1 MKKDENK
8 LSNFEIISEIGRGSF
23 STVYK
28 VKCKIDNCIYAM
40 KEVNLPDLNHKEID
54 NSFNEVQIL
63 SKIKSEYIISYI
75 DSFSQNGKL
84 YLITEYAEFGDME
97 QIIKNRQKSK
107 NYFNENHL
115 IKIWKQIIKGILV
128 LHKNHILHRDLKSAN
143 IFIIDEKIEKIKIG
157 DLNVSR
163 IINEQKLKHT
173 QTGTPY
179 YSSPEIWNNKP
190 YDYKSDIWSLGC
202 LFYEMTSFNLPFIGH
217 SMKEIYD
224 KIEECFI
231 PQIPKHYS
239 NNIKIIIKMCL
250 RYNDKLRPT
259 AEELIDYINSL
270 EGNFNCVHNIKV
282 KKLCNFRSFLG
293 KDFEYPKNK
302 YKNNEEKSKEKN
314 MRNCKSANNIIKK
327 KNNKSFIIECKN
339 KILNTNNNNNKE
351 NLNKSNIIIP
361 NKNTN
366 QNNNNNNINNKLFN
380 KKKFSFKD
388 KKKAIKN
395 ILEREKE
402 LKVIETEY
410 NNLKKEDKKEE
421 EKNIDYEKLFKDKM
435 KDDFTTIRTYSQNN
449 IRESRINNSD
459 NIRKIFIGWS
469 LAESYN
475 YINQHSK
482 GNLPQNSSIVP
493 IDKNERPITPNFLR
507 EKKINNSNQMN
518 KALNY
523 KIKDC
528 KKIEE
533 RTIKINRD
541 KIRKIN
547 INKFKVNS
555 LKKVKS
561 KVYDKQ

>member
-40 KEVNLPDLNHKEID
+40 KEVNLPNLNHKEID

-97 QIIKNRQKSK
+97 QIIKNRQITK

-115 IKIWKQIIKGILV
+115 INIWKQIIKGILV

-270 EGNFNCVHNIKV
+270 EGNFNCVHNVKV

>member
-28 VKCKIDNCIYAM
+28 VKCKIDNYIYAM
-40 KEVNLPDLNHKEID
+40 KEVDLPNLNHKEID

-97 QIIKNRQKSK
+97 QIIKSRQKTK

-157 DLNVSR
+157 DLNVCR

-202 LFYEMTSFNLPFIGH
+202 LFYEMTSFNLPFKGH

-250 RYNDKLRPT
+250 RYNDKLRPS

-270 EGNFNCVHNIKV
+270 EGNFNCVHNVKV
-282 KKLCNFRSFLG
+282 KKLSNFRSFLG

-302 YKNNEEKSKEKN
+302 YKNNEENKSNEKKI
-314 MRNCKSANNIIKK
+314 RNCKSANNIIKK
-327 KNNKSFIIECKN
+327 KNNTSVIIECKN
-339 KILNTNNNNNKE
+339 KIVNTNNNYNKE
-351 NLNKSNIIIP
+351 SLNKSNIIIP
-361 NKNTN
+361 KNNSN
-366 QNNNNNNINNKLFN
+366 QNNYNNKLLN
-380 KKKFSFKD
+380 KKKFLFKD

-402 LKVIETEY
+402 IKQIETEY
-410 NNLKKEDKKEE
+410 NNLKKEEKKEE

-493 IDKNERPITPNFLR
+493 TDKNERPVTPNFVR
-507 EKKINNSNQMN
+507 EKINNNSNQMN

-533 RTIKINRD
+533 RTLKLNRD

-561 KVYDKQ
+561 KIYDKQ

>member
-40 KEVNLPDLNHKEID
+40 KEVNLPNLNHKEID

-84 YLITEYAEFGDME
+84 YLITEYAEFGDMQE
-97 QIIKNRQKSK
+97 IIKKKQQTKD
-107 NYFNENHL
+107 YFNENHL

-157 DLNVSR
+157 DLNVCR
-163 IINEQKLKHT
+163 VIDEEKLKHT

-190 YDYKSDIWSLGC
+190 YDFKSDIWSLGC
-202 LFYEMTSFNLPFIGH
+202 LFFEMATFNLPFKGE

-224 KIEECFI
+224 KIEQCI
-231 PQIPKHYS
+231 IPKIPNHYS
-239 NNIKIIIKMCL
+239 KNIKIIIQMCL
-250 RYNDKLRPT
+250 RYNDKLRPS
-259 AEELIDYINSL
+259 AEELIDYIEGL
-270 EGNFNCVHNIKV
+270 EGNFNTINNVKV
-282 KKLCNFRSFLG
+282 KKINNFRSFLG
-293 KDFEYPKNK
+293 KEFEYPKEQ
-302 YKNNEEKSKEKN
+302 YKK
-314 MRNCKSANNIIKK
+314 KSANKNKRIVNSKSENNITKK
-327 KNNKSFIIECKN
+327 RNNKSIVIECKD
-339 KILNTNNNNNKE
+339 KVNNKE
-351 NLNKSNIIIP
+351 NLDKSHIIEEKR
-361 NKNTN
+361 NLHTL
-366 QNNNNNNINNKLFN
+366 NNKLVN
-380 KKKFSFKD
+380 KKKFVFKD

-395 ILEREKE
+395 LIEREKE
-402 LKVIETEY
+402 INKVETEF
-410 NNLKKEDKKEE
+410 NKIQKEEKKEE
-421 EKNIDYEKLFKDKM
+421 INYENLFKEKM
-435 KDDFTTIRTYSQNN
+435 KDDNLKIIRTYSGKK
-449 IRESRINNSD
+449 IREDKVNNSD
-459 NIRKIFIGWS
+459 NIRKVFIGWS

-475 YINQHSK
+475 IINKASK
-482 GNLPQNSSIVP
+482 GNLPKNSSIIP
-493 IDKNERPITPNFLR
+493 LENIERSITPNFGR
-507 EKKINNSNQMN
+507 KNKINNSIQINGLM
-518 KALNY
+518 NY

-533 RTIKINRD
+533 NTIKMNRN

-547 INKFKVNS
+547 INKFKIDS
-555 LKKVKS
+555 FKKVKS
-561 KVYDKQ
+561 RIFDK

>member
-40 KEVNLPDLNHKEID
+40 KEVNLPNLNHKEID

-97 QIIKNRQKSK
+97 QIIKNRQITK

-115 IKIWKQIIKGILV
+115 INIWKQIIKGILV
-128 LHKNHILHRDLKSAN
+128 LHKNHIIHRDLKSAN

-157 DLNVSR
+157 DLNVCR
-163 IINEQKLKHT
+163 VINDQKLKHT

-202 LFYEMTSFNLPFIGH
+202 LFYEMTSFNLPFKGQ

-224 KIEECFI
+224 KIEECYV

-239 NNIKIIIKMCL
+239 KNIKIIIQMCL
-250 RYNDKLRPT
+250 RYNDKLRPS

-270 EGNFNCVHNIKV
+270 EGNFNCVHNVKV
-282 KKLCNFRSFLG
+282 KKICNFRSYLG

-302 YKNNEEKSKEKN
+302 YKNNDNNSKEKKII
-314 MRNCKSANNIIKK
+314 RNCKSANNIKK

-339 KILNTNNNNNKE
+339 KILNTNNNYNQN
-351 NLNKSNIIIP
+351 NLNKSNIIQQ
-361 NKNTN
+361 KNAN
-366 QNNNNNNINNKLFN
+366 QNNYNNNQLLN
-380 KKKFSFKD
+380 KKKFVFKD
-388 KKKAIKN
+388 KKKAIKK
-395 ILEREKE
+395 ILE
-402 LKVIETEY
+402 
-410 NNLKKEDKKEE
+410 KKKK
-421 EKNIDYEKLFKDKM
+421 
-435 KDDFTTIRTYSQNN
+435 
-449 IRESRINNSD
+449 
-459 NIRKIFIGWS
+459 
-469 LAESYN
+469 
-475 YINQHSK
+475 
-482 GNLPQNSSIVP
+482 
-493 IDKNERPITPNFLR
+493 
-507 EKKINNSNQMN
+507 
-518 KALNY
+518 
-523 KIKDC
+523 
-528 KKIEE
+528 
-533 RTIKINRD
+533 
-541 KIRKIN
+541 
-547 INKFKVNS
+547 
-555 LKKVKS
+555 
-561 KVYDKQ
+561 